1 MTRYDCCSP
10 WAFVLATKKSKV
22 DGIDGLQ
29 KRLMCLEY
37 VSLTVFML
45 AKKIKQANLT
55 RKRST
60 NDIHSS
66 NQLCADKRNQLHQIF
81 MRGPP
86 RHCKTST
93 SKKRNYIMPIP
104 SKNQKA
110 QVISEKTGTI
120 LEIRQKHIKKT

>member
-1 MTRYDCCSP
+1 
-10 WAFVLATKKSKV
+10 
-22 DGIDGLQ
+22 
-29 KRLMCLEY
+29 MCFEY
-37 VSLTVFML
+37 ESLTVFML

-110 QVISEKTGTI
+110 QVISEKNRHHLRNTSKTH
-120 LEIRQKHIKKT
+120 QKDINSKKRFPEPCFWDNLDNLGGSQLCGSYEV